1 MEKVS
6 FKGKT
11 FRRIIAFLG
20 CTGVCRHVQDGIN
33 VDHLTFQTSSHP
45 GSMNSLL
52 RMRQYQQ
59 QAVRS
64 ASPEQLILKLYD
76 HGIASCRRNDRVKVR
91 AVLVELVSSLDFEQG
106 GDIANRLSSLYEYCL
121 AESATGDLIA
131 IEEVL
136 CGLREA
142 WKQGVMARKAA

>member
-1 MEKVS
+1 
-6 FKGKT
+6 
-11 FRRIIAFLG
+11 
-20 CTGVCRHVQDGIN
+20 
-33 VDHLTFQTSSHP
+33 
-45 GSMNSLL
+45 MNSLL

-76 HGIASCRRNDRVKVR
+76 HGIASCRRSDRSKLR
-91 AVLVELVSSLDFEQG
+91 AVLVELISSLDFEQG
-106 GDIANRLSSLYEYCL
+106 GDIAHRLSALYDYCL
-121 AESATGDLIA
+121 AESATGDLTA

-136 CGLREA
+136 GGPREA

>member
-1 MEKVS
+1 
-6 FKGKT
+6 
-11 FRRIIAFLG
+11 
-20 CTGVCRHVQDGIN
+20 
-33 VDHLTFQTSSHP
+33 
-45 GSMNSLL
+45 MNSLL

-76 HGIASCRRNDRVKVR
+76 HGIASCHQGDRTKVR

-106 GDIANRLSSLYEYCL
+106 GDIAHRLSTLYAYCL
-121 AESATGDLIA
+121 TESATGDLTA

-142 WKQGVMARKAA
+142 WKQGVIARKAA

>member
-1 MEKVS
+1 
-6 FKGKT
+6 
-11 FRRIIAFLG
+11 
-20 CTGVCRHVQDGIN
+20 
-33 VDHLTFQTSSHP
+33 
-45 GSMNSLL
+45 MNSLL

-76 HGIASCRRNDRVKVR
+76 HCIASCRRNDRTKVR
-91 AVLVELVSSLDFEQG
+91 AVLVELISSLDFEQG
-106 GDIANRLSSLYEYCL
+106 GDIAHGLSSLYEYCL
-121 AESATGDLIA
+121 AESATGDLNA
-131 IEEVL
+131 VEEVL